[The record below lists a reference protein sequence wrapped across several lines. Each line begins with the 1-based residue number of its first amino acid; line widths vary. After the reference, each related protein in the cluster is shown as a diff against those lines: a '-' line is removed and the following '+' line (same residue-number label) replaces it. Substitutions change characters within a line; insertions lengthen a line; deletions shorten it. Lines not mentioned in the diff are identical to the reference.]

1 MSIALELLTNPM
13 LLFLDE
19 PTSGLDSSSAESLIR
34 ILKNLAEEGRTIVCT
49 IHQPSSE
56 VFQLFDDVFWL
67 GAGHL
72 LYSGE
77 VGQLGSYL
85 HNLGFECPSFSNVA
99 DYMMKLVTKN
109 EHATSEEVEERISK
123 MTAYHREHKG
133 IPLKMTDDDEQ
144 NGDDDGHES
153 DDGASKILHNGEA
166 SRSLPIVD
174 RKQPLILAQFFV
186 LLRRSWIQYIRS
198 EQSQLFIL
206 CCCSASSDWSS
217 ICSFIRDPATA
228 QQRLIQ
234 NIIIALFSGLLFLQL
249 GDDQKGTTT
258 NFLCSLQIY

>member
-109 EHATSEEVEERISK
+109 ENATSEEVDERISK
-123 MTAYHREHKG
+123 MTDYHRECKG
-133 IPLKMTDDDEQ
+133 IQLKMTDDNEQ
-144 NGDDDGHES
+144 NGDGDSHES
-153 DDGASKILHNGEA
+153 EDEETDRKILHNGEA
-166 SRSLPIVD
+166 SRSLSIVD

-198 EQSQLFIL
+198 EQSLTAHLMLLQCFI
-206 CCCSASSDWSS
+206 
-217 ICSFIRDPATA
+217 
-228 QQRLIQ
+228 
-234 NIIIALFSGLLFLQL
+234 
-249 GDDQKGTTT
+249 
-258 NFLCSLQIY
+258 